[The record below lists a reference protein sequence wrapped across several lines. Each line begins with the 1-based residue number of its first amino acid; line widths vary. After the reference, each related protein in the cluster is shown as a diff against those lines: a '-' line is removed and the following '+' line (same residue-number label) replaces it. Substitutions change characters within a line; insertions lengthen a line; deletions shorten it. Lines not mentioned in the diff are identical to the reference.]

1 MSWLSFFNL
10 FGKRNK
16 SEIKPSQMLPRK
28 VILVITTHGCVQ
40 VNNDHEPVEMIVPVQ
55 KCISVEKFKMIEY
68 NKKKLEEFYDRM
80 KNIYHDGMKNTATIV
95 YDFLSIEGM
104 INQTDPTKIEGSS
117 VNDIFWDKDTL
128 EEIRRTF
135 NDKYIV

>member
-1 MSWLSFFNL
+1 
-10 FGKRNK
+10 
-16 SEIKPSQMLPRK
+16 
-28 VILVITTHGCVQ
+28 
-40 VNNDHEPVEMIVPVQ
+40 
-55 KCISVEKFKMIEY
+55 
-68 NKKKLEEFYDRM
+68 
-80 KNIYHDGMKNTATIV
+80 MKNTATIV

-117 VNDIFWDKDTL
+117 VNDRFWDKDTL